1 MNELIPINT
10 NEKNEPCVSGRT
22 LHEFLGVE
30 TPYTQWF
37 DRMTEYGFAESIDF
51 GVINIFVNDD
61 TAFGGQRKLTDHVI
75 SLDMAKEL
83 AMIQRTEKGKQARQY
98 FIAIEKEYNS
108 PEKLM
113 ARALHIA
120 DLELKTVR
128 AQLQEQAPK
137 VLFADAVSASHT
149 SVLVGELAKLISQN
163 GYEIGQNRLFQWL
176 RNKGYLM
183 KAGASRNLPTQR
195 AMEQGLFEIAER
207 SITDANGSNRI
218 TRTAKVTGKGQIYFI
233 NKFLN
238 KQLAIATGNTDKY

>member
-163 GYEIGQNRLFQWL
+163 GYEIGQNRLLQWL
-176 RNKGYLM
+176 IVYLE
-183 KAGASRNLPTQR
+183 TC
-195 AMEQGLFEIAER
+195 
-207 SITDANGSNRI
+207 
-218 TRTAKVTGKGQIYFI
+218 
-233 NKFLN
+233 
-238 KQLAIATGNTDKY
+238 